1 VSHFPL
7 ETERLLIRPP
17 CSEDAEQ
24 LHAVYGD
31 PEAMRCIP
39 GGAAASI
46 EETRRRVARYIDV
59 QAECGFTLWAVVEKS
74 SGQIIG
80 DCGLFPLEGRGPEV
94 EIAYRFGRAHWGRG
108 YATEAARAF
117 LALGFDGM
125 GFHRIIGRT
134 EARNAPSAR
143 VLEKLGMRRE
153 GLLVENEWVKGEWQS
168 ELVYA
173 MLEHEWR

>member
-1 VSHFPL
+1 M
-7 ETERLLIRPP
+7 LIRPP
-17 CSEDAEQ
+17 RSEDAEQ

-59 QAECGFTLWAVVEKS
+59 QAEWGFTLWAVVEKS

-94 EIAYRFGRAHWGRG
+94 EIAYRFGHAHWGRG
-108 YATEAARAF
+108 YATEAAGAC
-117 LALGFDGM
+117 LAYGLQRLRLG
-125 GFHRIIGRT
+125 RIVAVTRPEHVASRRVMEKIGLRYEGT
-134 EARNAPSAR
+134 RLHYGHPV
-143 VLEKLGMRRE
+143 VLYAAEMRR
-153 GLLVENEWVKGEWQS
+153 GDVE
-168 ELVYA
+168 L
-173 MLEHEWR
+173 